1 MDGTSSV
8 ETGRSICDIAAALAA
23 GQLSSEALVSD
34 YLDRI
39 EQANPRLNAFVAL
52 AENVLP
58 LARGSDERRQAG
70 RSLGP
75 LDGIPLA
82 VKDVFDVAGLPTQ
95 GGSRS
100 RPAESASGSA
110 SSVRRLQDAGMIVL
124 GKTAMVELGLGGW
137 GTQSASPVPWNPWSP
152 AEHRVPGGSSSGS
165 AVAVA
170 AGLAPVALAS
180 DFGGSA
186 RIPAAFCGIVG
197 FKPSPGR
204 VSMDG
209 AIPVSRSHD
218 TFGLLGRSVEDVRL
232 VFDAVL
238 EGSGVFVGT
247 PGGTDDLRIGD
258 LPDDQLTTLVPEVRT
273 LYRAALA
280 RLGDGVYRIG
290 RFASPENFETYST
303 LAGEL
308 VLQEAYA
315 RYGTRV
321 AATPELFCPVVRA
334 RILSGRA
341 MRDPGVILAA
351 RQQHQARFTAAMRGF
366 DLIALP
372 TCPAGAIPV
381 AQVDEAGSPSVFT
394 RFANYLDLPALSI
407 PIGVTSEGMPVG
419 LQFAARRNA
428 DALLLDF
435 GEAAAQALA
444 FPLSRPGW
452 GRVS

>member
-8 ETGRSICDIAAALAA
+8 ETGRSICDIAAALVA
-23 GQLSSEALVSD
+23 GQISSEALVSD

-39 EQANPRLNAFVAL
+39 GRANPRLNAFVAL
-52 AENVLP
+52 AENALP
-58 LARGSDERRQAG
+58 LARGSDARRRAG
-70 RSLGP
+70 RPLGP

-82 VKDVFDVAGLPTQ
+82 VKDLFDVAGLATR

-100 RPAESASGSA
+100 RSAEPASVSAT
-110 SSVRRLQDAGMIVL
+110 SVRRLQDAGMIVL

-137 GTQSASPVPWNPWSP
+137 GTQSADPVPWNPWDRS
-152 AEHRVPGGSSSGS
+152 EHRIPGGSSSGS

-204 VSMDG
+204 VPMDG
-209 AIPVSRSHD
+209 AIPVSRTHD
-218 TFGLLGRSVEDVRL
+218 TFGLLGRSVEDARL
-232 VFDAVL
+232 IFDAVL

-247 PGGTDDLRIGD
+247 PGGSHDLLIGS
-258 LPDDQLTTLVPEVRT
+258 LPDDQLTTLVPEVRA
-273 LYRAALA
+273 LYHAALV
-280 RLGDGVYRIG
+280 RLGDGICRIG
-290 RFASPENFETYST
+290 QFAGPENFETYSA

-315 RYGTRV
+315 RYGKSV
-321 AATPELFCPVVRA
+321 EATPELFCPVVRE
-334 RILSGRA
+334 RILNGRA
-341 MRDPGVILAA
+341 MRDRDVVIAE
-351 RQQHQARFTAAMRGF
+351 RQQHQARFIAAMRGF

-381 AQVDEAGSPSVFT
+381 AEVDETQSPSVFT

-407 PIGVTSEGMPVG
+407 PIGLTSEGMPVG

-435 GEAAAQALA
+435 GAAAARTLE
-444 FPLSRPGW
+444 FRPPRFGW
-452 GRVS
+452 ET

>member
-8 ETGRSICDIAAALAA
+8 ETGRSICEISAALAA
-23 GQLSSEALVSD
+23 GQTSSEALVSG

-39 EQANPRLNAFVAL
+39 GRANPRLNAFVAL
-52 AENVLP
+52 AENALP
-58 LARGSDERRQAG
+58 LARGSDARRRAG
-70 RSLGP
+70 RPLGP

-82 VKDVFDVAGLPTQ
+82 VKDLFDVAGLATR

-100 RPAESASGSA
+100 QSAEPASVSA

-137 GTQSASPVPWNPWSP
+137 GTQSAAPVPWNPWNRT
-152 AEHRVPGGSSSGS
+152 EHRVPGGSSSGS

-186 RIPAAFCGIVG
+186 RLPAAFCGIVG
-197 FKPSPGR
+197 FKPSPRR

-209 AIPVSRSHD
+209 AIPVSRTHD

-238 EGSGVFVGT
+238 EGSGVFAGT
-247 PGGTDDLRIGD
+247 SGGSGDLRVGE
-258 LPDDQLTTLVPEVRT
+258 LADDQLATVVPEVRA

-280 RLGDGVYRIG
+280 KLGDGVCRVG
-290 RFASPENFETYST
+290 RFASPENFETYSI

-315 RYGTRV
+315 RYGRSV
-321 AATPELFCPVVRA
+321 EATPELFCPVVRE

-341 MRDPGVILAA
+341 MRDPDNIIAD
-351 RQQHQARFTAAMRGF
+351 RQRHQAPFTAAMRGF

-381 AQVDEAGSPSVFT
+381 TEVDEAQSPSVYT

-435 GEAAAQALA
+435 GAAAARSLE
-444 FPLSRPGW
+444 FPLPRFGW
-452 GRVS
+452 ET

>member
-8 ETGRSICDIAAALAA
+8 ETGRSICEISAALAA
-23 GQLSSEALVSD
+23 GRTSSEALVAD

-39 EQANPRLNAFVAL
+39 GRANPRLNAFVAL
-52 AENVLP
+52 AENALL
-58 LARGSDERRQAG
+58 LARDSDARRRTG

-82 VKDVFDVAGLPTQ
+82 VKDVFDVAGLPTR

-100 RPAESASGSA
+100 RPAEPASGSTA
-110 SSVRRLQDAGMIVL
+110 SVRRLQDAGMIVL

-204 VSMDG
+204 VAMDG
-209 AIPVSRSHD
+209 AIPVSRTHD
-218 TFGLLGRSVEDVRL
+218 TFGLLGRTVEDVRL

-247 PGGTDDLRIGD
+247 PGGAGD
-258 LPDDQLTTLVPEVRT
+258 PLVGGLADDQLATLVPEVRT

-280 RLGDGVYRIG
+280 RLGDGVCRIG
-290 RFASPENFETYST
+290 RFASPESFETYST

-315 RYGTRV
+315 RYGKSV
-321 AATPELFCPVVRA
+321 EATPELFCPVVRE

-341 MRDPGVILAA
+341 MRDPDVIIAA
-351 RQQHQARFTAAMRGF
+351 RQQHQARFTAALREF

-381 AQVDEAGSPSVFT
+381 SAVDEARSPSPFT

-407 PIGVTSEGMPVG
+407 PIGVTAEGMPVG
-419 LQFAARRNA
+419 LQFATRRNA

-435 GEAAAQALA
+435 GEAAARALA
-444 FPLSRPGW
+444 FSRPRLGW
-452 GRVS
+452 GKEP

>member
-1 MDGTSSV
+1 MDGTVSV

-23 GQLSSEALVSD
+23 GRMSSEALVSD
-34 YLDRI
+34 CLDRI
-39 EQANPRLNAFVAL
+39 GQANPRLNAFVAL
-52 AENVLP
+52 ADNALL
-58 LARGSDERRQAG
+58 LARGSDARRRAG
-70 RSLGP
+70 RPLGP

-82 VKDVFDVAGLPTQ
+82 VKDLFDVAGLPTR
-95 GGSRS
+95 GGSRAWS
-100 RPAESASGSA
+100 AEPASVSA
-110 SSVRRLQDAGMIVL
+110 SSVRRLQDVGMIVL

-137 GTQSASPVPWNPWSP
+137 GTQSADPVPWNPWNRM
-152 AEHRVPGGSSSGS
+152 EHRVPGGSSSGS

-204 VSMDG
+204 VPMDG
-209 AIPVSRSHD
+209 AIPVSRTHD
-218 TFGLLGRSVEDVRL
+218 TFGLLGRTVEDVRL

-247 PGGTDDLRIGD
+247 PGAAGDLRVGE
-258 LPDDQLTTLVPEVRT
+258 LADDQLATLVPEVRA

-280 RLGDGVYRIG
+280 KLGDGVCRIG
-290 RFASPENFETYST
+290 RFASPEAFETYSA

-321 AATPELFCPVVRA
+321 EATPDLFCPVVRG

-341 MRDPGVILAA
+341 MRDPDVIIAD
-351 RQQHQARFTAAMRGF
+351 RQRHQARFAAALRGF

-372 TCPAGAIPV
+372 ACPAGAIPV
-381 AQVDEAGSPSVFT
+381 AQVDETLSPSVFT

-435 GEAAAQALA
+435 GAAARSLE
-444 FPLSRPGW
+444 FPLPRFGW
-452 GRVS
+452 ET